1 MLFPFHDDNPTS
13 RFPLVTCA
21 IIGLNVASL
30 LYIGWLPPQDAEILT
45 IERAFVPAR
54 VAQLRDPNLVV
65 PVRLHFAP
73 VPRPNL
79 EPVYLLFPV
88 RSQVIATFFST
99 MFLHA
104 GWMHLIGN
112 MWFLWLFGN
121 NIEDRLGHMLFM
133 VLYVVGGVAASL
145 AHWAMISADAM
156 NTPVIGASG
165 AVAAVMGAYIVTFP
179 RSWIRSIFIL
189 IIIPIVVE
197 LPAAI
202 VLGIWFIG
210 QLLDATRGDPLLTG
224 GVAWWA
230 HVGGFVVGMALM
242 PVLGAIAPRH
252 EPTSR
257 RESEW

>member
-21 IIGLNVASL
+21 IIGLNLASL

-54 VAQLRDPNLVV
+54 VGQLLDPQKIV
-65 PVRLHFAP
+65 PVKLQFAP
-73 VPRPNL
+73 RPLPNL
-79 EPVYLLFPV
+79 EPVHLLLPV

-99 MFLHA
+99 MFLHG
-104 GWMHLIGN
+104 GWMHLVGN

-121 NIEDRLGHMLFM
+121 NIEDRLGHVLFI
-133 VLYVVGGVAASL
+133 VLYVVGGVVASL
-145 AHWAMISADAM
+145 AHWAMIAAEQM

-179 RSWIRSIFIL
+179 TAWIRCVFVL
-189 IIIPIVVE
+189 IVFPIIVE
-197 LPAAI
+197 LPAML
-202 VLGIWFIG
+202 VLGVWFAG
-210 QLLDATRGDPLLTG
+210 QLIDATAGAHTLTG

-230 HVGGFVVGMALM
+230 HVGGFLVGMALM
-242 PVLGAIAPRH
+242 PLLSAIAPRD
-252 EPTSR
+252 ETPPQW
-257 RESEW
+257 ESAW